1 MLVTSS
7 RPRLAT
13 APIDVGPEL
22 VGADPVVDVPAQP
35 EKPRRSASMVA
46 GRNPLRAPLNVI
58 TKNDFYARV
67 ISTIDPFDSAVVN
80 TKEDAFVEM
89 GSNFEIQNF

>member
-1 MLVTSS
+1 
-7 RPRLAT
+7 
-13 APIDVGPEL
+13 
-22 VGADPVVDVPAQP
+22 
-35 EKPRRSASMVA
+35 MVA